1 LKTGHLLHGILCR
14 RAALVL
20 SLLELRNG
28 IVQALGDVQK
38 TNYCATVVHDGQVT
52 EVILDH
58 GTESVHRR
66 VRHCN
71 ASRISCHYLGDTG
84 GRWIQMFGDHAAR
97 HISIGDDAGE
107 ASIQTGHQ
115 GSIATLVGKHL
126 RYRQDTVID
135 GSNHGLLGTE
145 LRYRTL
151 VASFLDRGQSRL
163 IIFWNLSHGRK

>member
-97 HISIGDDAGE
+97 HISIGDNTTDSTIHSSSDRG
-107 ASIQTGHQ
+107 
-115 GSIATLVGKHL
+115 IATLCSESL
-126 RYRQDTVID
+126 TY
-135 GSNHGLLGTE
+135 
-145 LRYRTL
+145 
-151 VASFLDRGQSRL
+151 
-163 IIFWNLSHGRK
+163 